1 MKKSLLIL
9 ALMSAIGSASA
20 LEVGV
25 NGGYTYGG
33 PDRATYGVSV
43 GEKFG
48 KVGVEATIDRATK
61 TNDDQNR
68 FAVVGSYD
76 VAKVGQA
83 TVAVKGGIAYL
94 DNASGTSDGFAT
106 LVGAGVSYPLT
117 KQIAATVDYR
127 YQVGQSRV
135 DQFNGNQVAVGLKY
149 SF

>member
-48 KVGVEATIDRATK
+48 KVGVEATIDRSTK

-76 VAKVGQA
+76 VLSLGKATVAAKVGL
-83 TVAVKGGIAYL
+83 AYL
-94 DNASGTSDGFAT
+94 DNQRSKDGFAASI
-106 LVGAGVSYPLT
+106 GAGVSYDVFKDVALT
-117 KQIAATVDYR
+117 ADYR
-127 YQVGQSRV
+127 YQEGFKHEGRF
-135 DQFNGNQVAVGLKY
+135 DGNTLTAGVK
-149 SF
+149 FKF